1 MNALLQRE
9 AEFAGPMQSYFNNVD
24 CNLVGMESSAVEEDI
39 LVMFL
44 AIFELFWPAHVVHH
58 I

>member
-1 MNALLQRE
+1 MNALLQKE
-9 AEFAGPMQSYFNNVD
+9 VEFAGPMQSYFNNVD